1 MHIALKSALAMV
13 GIAFST
19 LAVAQVTFYEGEG
32 FRGGTFTADGPVRN
46 LDRTGFN
53 DRAASAVVDNG
64 RWEVCEDA
72 YFQGR
77 CVVLRPGQYDSL
89 RPMGLNHKISSVRP
103 AEHTGYNRY
112 GNEAPVPPTRYGY
125 EQRQYD
131 PGQQQRP
138 YDSGQQQ

>member
-72 YFQGR
+72 YFQAANTTR
-77 CVVLRPGQYDSL
+77 F
-89 RPMGLNHKISSVRP
+89 
-103 AEHTGYNRY
+103 
-112 GNEAPVPPTRYGY
+112 APWA
-125 EQRQYD
+125 
-131 PGQQQRP
+131 
-138 YDSGQQQ
+138 

>member
-103 AEHTGYNRY
+103 EHTGYNRY
-112 GNEAPVPPTRYGY
+112 GNKAPVPPTRYGY
-125 EQRQYD
+125 ERRQYD